1 MTPVW
6 FTKTATH
13 AIEAPSR
20 GNRLFDVLFEML
32 AKTAGEPVA
41 ILFADPETPDQRL
54 IRRALFPFDFTR
66 FPALQGDL
74 PLTTMPAGALAQDL
88 VEEYVFT
95 ELCEALMVG
104 FAAEDAARAAAMSR
118 AQTNVKRIATDLPGQ
133 FQRSRQEQMTTE
145 VIELSTAATG
155 QGV

>member
-66 FPALQGDL
+66 FPALQGTC
-74 PLTTMPAGALAQDL
+74 P
-88 VEEYVFT
+88 
-95 ELCEALMVG
+95 
-104 FAAEDAARAAAMSR
+104 
-118 AQTNVKRIATDLPGQ
+118 
-133 FQRSRQEQMTTE
+133 
-145 VIELSTAATG
+145 
-155 QGV
+155 

>member
-1 MTPVW
+1 
-6 FTKTATH
+6 
-13 AIEAPSR
+13 
-20 GNRLFDVLFEML
+20 
-32 AKTAGEPVA
+32 
-41 ILFADPETPDQRL
+41 
-54 IRRALFPFDFTR
+54 
-66 FPALQGDL
+66 
-74 PLTTMPAGALAQDL
+74 MPAGALVQDL
-88 VEEYVFT
+88 VEEYIFT
-95 ELCEALMVG
+95 ELCEAPMVG